1 MIQMFHVFKMF
12 GKDLEALVDVDLH
25 IHKGEMVF
33 LAGPN
38 GAGKS
43 TLLRL
48 IFCDELPTSGQ
59 ILVNGRNIVRMK
71 PRMVPH
77 LRRTLGIVYQ
87 DFKLLRDRTI
97 EENLALVARVV
108 GMTALQTQHKVAQL
122 LTLVGLSHKTRM
134 LPYKLSSGEQQRVA
148 MARALMNDPLIL
160 LADEP
165 TGNLDAELAADVLRL
180 LFEVNAQG
188 TTVLVAT
195 HNLKFAEE
203 AGCRTVF
210 LKQGRIV
217 GERQQVNQPVG
228 PVQHSSP
235 IRRAWH
241 PADD

>member
-1 MIQMFHVFKMF
+1 MIQMFHVYKTF

-25 IHKGEMVF
+25 VHKGEMVF

-59 ILVNGRNIVRMK
+59 VLVNGRNIVRMK
-71 PRMVPH
+71 PRMIPY
-77 LRRTLGIVYQ
+77 LRRTLGIVFQ
-87 DFKLLRDRTI
+87 DFKLLHDRTI

-108 GMTALQTQHKVAQL
+108 GMTGLQTQRKVAQL
-122 LTLVGLSHKTRM
+122 LDLVGLSHKAQM
-134 LPYKLSSGEQQRVA
+134 VPYKLSSGEQQRVA

-195 HNLKFAEE
+195 HNFRLAEE

-217 GERQQVNQPVG
+217 GEWQRVNQPAG
-228 PVQHSSP
+228 PAQQKG
-235 IRRAWH
+235 AE
-241 PADD
+241 

>member
-1 MIQMFHVFKMF
+1 MIQMFHVYKTF
-12 GKDLEALVDVDLH
+12 GKDLEALVDIDLH

-71 PRMVPH
+71 PRMVPQ
-77 LRRTLGIVYQ
+77 LRRTLGIVFQ
-87 DFKLLRDRTI
+87 DFKLLRDRTV

-108 GMTALQTQHKVAQL
+108 GLTMPQTRHKVAQL
-122 LTLVGLSHKTRM
+122 LTLVGLSHKAQM
-134 LPYKLSSGEQQRVA
+134 APYKLSSGEQQRVA
-148 MARALMNDPLIL
+148 MARALMNNPLIL

-165 TGNLDAELAADVLRL
+165 TGNLDAELATDVLRL

-195 HNLKFAEE
+195 HNLKLAEE

-217 GERQQVNQPVG
+217 GEWNG
-228 PVQHSSP
+228 GK
-235 IRRAWH
+235 
-241 PADD
+241 

>member
-1 MIQMFHVFKMF
+1 MIQMFHVYKTF
-12 GKDLEALVDVDLH
+12 GKDLEALIDVDLH

-48 IFCDELPTSGQ
+48 IFRDELPTSGQ
-59 ILVNGRNIVRMK
+59 ILVNGRNVVRMK
-71 PRMVPH
+71 PRAVPY
-77 LRRTLGIVYQ
+77 LRRNLGIVFQ

-108 GMTALQTQHKVAQL
+108 GMTALQAQHKVAQL
-122 LTLVGLSHKTRM
+122 LKLVGLSHKAQTM
-134 LPYKLSSGEQQRVA
+134 PYKLSSGEQQRVA

-165 TGNLDAELAADVLRL
+165 TGNLDTELAADVIRL
-180 LFEVNAQG
+180 LLEINAHG

-195 HNLKFAEE
+195 HNLRLAEE

-217 GERQQVNQPVG
+217 EEWQRENRLTG
-228 PVQHSSP
+228 PAQLKGLG
-235 IRRAWH
+235 
-241 PADD
+241 

>member
-1 MIQMFHVFKMF
+1 MIQMFHVYKTF

-59 ILVNGRNIVRMK
+59 ILVNGRNTVRMK
-71 PRMVPH
+71 PRAIPY
-77 LRRTLGIVYQ
+77 LRRTLGIVFQ

-97 EENLALVARVV
+97 EENLALVASVA
-108 GMTALQTQHKVAQL
+108 GMTTIQAQRKIAQL
-122 LTLVGLSHKTRM
+122 LKLVGLSHKAQM
-134 LPYKLSSGEQQRVA
+134 VPYKLSSGEQQRVT

-165 TGNLDAELAADVLRL
+165 TGNLDAELAADAIRL
-180 LFEVNAQG
+180 LFEINAQG

-195 HNLKFAEE
+195 HNLKLAEE

-217 GERQQVNQPVG
+217 EEWQRVNRPTGLAQQKRV
-228 PVQHSSP
+228 
-235 IRRAWH
+235 
-241 PADD
+241 

>member
-1 MIQMFHVFKMF
+1 MIQMFHVYKTF

-71 PRMVPH
+71 PRAVPY
-77 LRRTLGIVYQ
+77 LRRTLGIVFQ
-87 DFKLLRDRTI
+87 DFKLLRDRTVA
-97 EENLALVARVV
+97 ENLALVARVV
-108 GMTALQTQHKVAQL
+108 GMTTLEAQRKVEQL
-122 LTLVGLSHKTRM
+122 LKLVGLSHKAQMT
-134 LPYKLSSGEQQRVA
+134 PVKLSTGEQQRVA
-148 MARALMNDPLIL
+148 MARALMNDPLVI

-165 TGNLDAELAADVLRL
+165 TGNLDPELATDVLQL
-180 LFEVNAQG
+180 LSEINAQG

-195 HNLKFAEE
+195 HNLKLAQE

-210 LKQGRIV
+210 LKHGRIV
-217 GERQQVNQPVG
+217 EEWQRVNGLAG
-228 PVQHSSP
+228 PARLKSLG
-235 IRRAWH
+235 
-241 PADD
+241 

>member
-1 MIQMFHVFKMF
+1 MIQMFHVYKTF

-59 ILVNGRNIVRMK
+59 ILVNGRNTVRMK
-71 PRMVPH
+71 PRAIPY
-77 LRRTLGIVYQ
+77 LRRTLGIVFQ

-97 EENLALVARVV
+97 EENLALVASVA
-108 GMTALQTQHKVAQL
+108 GMTTIQAQRKIAQL
-122 LTLVGLSHKTRM
+122 LKLVGLSHKAQM
-134 LPYKLSSGEQQRVA
+134 VPYKLSSGEQQRVT

-165 TGNLDAELAADVLRL
+165 TGNLDAELAADVIRL
-180 LFEVNAQG
+180 LFEINSQG

-195 HNLKFAEE
+195 HNLKLAEE
-203 AGCRTVF
+203 AGCRTVL
-210 LKQGRIV
+210 LKQGKIV
-217 GERQQVNQPVG
+217 EEWQRVNRSTGPAQQKGV
-228 PVQHSSP
+228 
-235 IRRAWH
+235 
-241 PADD
+241 

>member
-1 MIQMFHVFKMF
+1 MIQMFHVYKTF

-48 IFCDELPTSGQ
+48 IFCDEFPTSGQ

-71 PRMVPH
+71 PRAVPY
-77 LRRTLGIVYQ
+77 LRRTLGIVFQ
-87 DFKLLRDRTI
+87 DFKLLRDRTVA
-97 EENLALVARVV
+97 ENLTLVARVV
-108 GMTALQTQHKVAQL
+108 GMTTLEARLKVAQL
-122 LTLVGLSHKTRM
+122 LKVVGLSHKAQM
-134 LPYKLSSGEQQRVA
+134 VPDKLSSGERQRVA

-165 TGNLDAELAADVLRL
+165 TGNLDAELAADAIRL
-180 LFEVNAQG
+180 LFEINAQG

-195 HNLKFAEE
+195 HNLTLAKE

-210 LKQGRIV
+210 LKQGRII
-217 GERQQVNQPVG
+217 EE
-228 PVQHSSP
+228 
-235 IRRAWH
+235 WH
-241 PADD
+241 PIKRLAGPAQQQGWE

>member
-1 MIQMFHVFKMF
+1 MIQMFHVYKTF
-12 GKDLEALVDVDLH
+12 GKDLEALVDIDLH

-48 IFCDELPTSGQ
+48 IFCDEIPTSGQ

-71 PRMVPH
+71 STMVPH
-77 LRRTLGIVYQ
+77 LRRTMGIVFQ

-108 GMTALQTQHKVAQL
+108 GKTSGQVQQNVSQL
-122 LTLVGLSHKTRM
+122 LKLVGLSHKARM
-134 LPYKLSSGEQQRVA
+134 MPYKLSSGEQQRVA
-148 MARALMNDPLIL
+148 MARALMNDPIIL

-165 TGNLDAELAADVLRL
+165 TGNLDAELAADVMRL

-195 HNLKFAEE
+195 HNLKLAEE
-203 AGCRTVF
+203 TGCRTVF

-217 GERQQVNQPVG
+217 EERHSVNRTIDLAQR
-228 PVQHSSP
+228 
-235 IRRAWH
+235 IRL
-241 PADD
+241 

>member
-1 MIQMFHVFKMF
+1 MIQMFHVYKTF

-71 PRMVPH
+71 PRAVPY
-77 LRRTLGIVYQ
+77 LRRTLGIVFQ

-108 GMTALQTQHKVAQL
+108 GMTSTQVQQKVAQL
-122 LTLVGLSHKTRM
+122 LKLVGLSHKAQM
-134 LPYKLSSGEQQRVA
+134 MPYKLSSGEQQRVA

-165 TGNLDAELAADVLRL
+165 TGNLDAELAADVIRL

-195 HNLKFAEE
+195 HNLKLAEE
-203 AGCRTVF
+203 AGCRTVL

-217 GERQQVNQPVG
+217 EERHRVNRPTG
-228 PVQHSSP
+228 PVQ
-235 IRRAWH
+235 RTRAVGVG
-241 PADD
+241 